1 MFDWRSADEWRR
13 LWRYYQAGILNTLF
27 GYGLYALLVALH
39 LNMYVAQAI
48 AHLAGMTFNYF
59 SYSRYAFA
67 GHRVSTGRFVLS
79 YGVNYLLLVASLAAA
94 SRIVKSPYLAGLG
107 ATVFVSAINYLVLS
121 RFVFSRDV
129 AR

>member
-13 LWRYYQAGILNTLF
+13 LWRYYQAGIMNTLF

-67 GHRVSTGRFVLS
+67 GQHVSTGRFVLS
-79 YGVNYLLLVASLAAA
+79 YGVNYLLLVAALAAA
-94 SRIVKSPYLAGLG
+94 SRIEKSPYLAGLG

-121 RFVFSRDV
+121 RFVFSKDV